1 MYMTTISIIMP
12 VYNDAELLEKSIAS
26 FIKQTLEN
34 KELICV
40 NDGSTDDSL
49 EILND
54 FSKKYDF
61 IKVLSQDN
69 QGSGKARNYG
79 MANASGEYIG
89 FLDADDFFIDDDAL
103 EKLYDAASKN
113 DANMAT
119 GNIKLV
125 NAKGEFSPFH
135 HLDYYTSYDVISPER
150 YGIPWSF
157 YKCIFKREFLDEN
170 NIVFPDLLRGQDP
183 VFLAEVLANVDE
195 IFTVPTDVY
204 AYFYINGANQC
215 NTYKKRF
222 DHITHYKMV
231 FDYLSDPKFEKIV
244 HQFRHEMIGFID
256 MMGEEG
262 AKDTI
267 TSIQEVFADEPKILK
282 DCEEYFYF
290 KYKDNEEL
298 RDLVEFKINPEKPRI
313 SVMIPVY
320 NAKDFLEDS
329 IGSLLNQTFE
339 DFELLCVNDGSKDN
353 SLEILNDFAKKDSRV
368 KVIDKENGGCG
379 SARNRAL
386 DEARGDYIYFFDPDD
401 KIPLN
406 TFEEAYKSAISNDSD
421 MVVFKANVFND
432 VEGINNKQVYF
443 NYARFFKGKNLN
455 HFTFDYTYE
464 KSIVLN
470 NSLAPW
476 SKLYKK
482 EFLDAYDD
490 FRFDM
495 GIAFDDVP
503 FHVKSVLRAKKISY
517 INKVLYH
524 YRIDNPNSI
533 NSTSTS
539 GFDIFK
545 IFDIVEGIL
554 VNEGCFEDL
563 KHEFYIFVIFHSMLY
578 IPRTKSNDY
587 FQLVKA
593 KFEEIDEDVLKS
605 LPDESINRYNS
616 VMEADNLAE
625 FELKNEIKN
634 LQSKN
639 KGLNKKVNN
648 LKKDNKKLNAQV
660 KKLKKE
666 NKHLKNFKKSV
677 INSKSWKLTKPLR
690 SLKNKL

>member
-1 MYMTTISIIMP
+1 MTKISIIMP
-12 VYNDAELLEKSIAS
+12 IYNDSDLLEKSIS
-26 FIKQTLEN
+26 SVIKQTLDDF
-34 KELICV
+34 ELICV
-40 NDGSTDDSL
+40 NDGSTDNSL

-61 IKVLSQDN
+61 IKVFSQEN
-69 QGSGKARNYG
+69 QGSGKARNQG
-79 MANASGEYIG
+79 MANANGEYIA

-103 EKLYDAASKN
+103 EKLYDVASKN
-113 DANMAT
+113 DADMAT

-125 NAKGEFSPFH
+125 NAQGKFSPFV
-135 HLDYYTSYDVISPER
+135 HLDYYDEYGVIPPEK

-157 YKCIFKREFLDEN
+157 YKCIFKKDFLEKN
-170 NIVFPDLLRGQDP
+170 KIIFPDLLRGQDP
-183 VFLAEVLANVDE
+183 VFLAEVLSKLDK
-195 IFTVPTDVY
+195 IYTVPTDVY
-204 AYFYINGANQC
+204 AYFYVSGANQC
-215 NTYKKRF
+215 NTYVKRH

-244 HQFRHEMIGFID
+244 HKFRHEMIGFID

-267 TSIQEVFADEPKILK
+267 VSIQDVFADDPKLLRN
-282 DCEEYFYF
+282 CEEYFYF

-298 RDLVEFKINPEKPRI
+298 RSLVEFKINPEKPRI

-339 DFELLCVNDGSKDN
+339 DFELICVNDGSKDN

-386 DEARGDYIYFFDPDD
+386 DEASGEYIYFFDPDD

-406 TFEEAYKSAISNDSD
+406 TFEETYKNAICNDSD

-432 VEGINNKQVYF
+432 VEGISNKQVYF
-443 NYARFFKGKNLN
+443 DYSKLFERNNFN
-455 HFTFDYTYE
+455 HFTFDYKDA

-476 SKLYKK
+476 AKLYKK

-490 FRFDM
+490 FRFDI

-503 FHVKSVLRAKKISY
+503 FHVKSVLRAKKISF
-517 INKVLYH
+517 INKCLYH

-545 IFDIVEGIL
+545 IFDIVENIL
-554 VNEGCFEDL
+554 INENAFEEL
-563 KHEFYIFVIFHSMLY
+563 KLEFYMFVIFHSMLY
-578 IPRTKSNDY
+578 IPRTNSDDY
-587 FQLVKA
+587 FQLVKH
-593 KFEEIDEDVLKS
+593 KFEKIDKDLVKS
-605 LPDESINRYNS
+605 MPNDLVKNYTM
-616 VMEADNLAE
+616 VMESENLE
-625 FELKNEIKN
+625 IFELKKKINNAEIRNKRLNNE
-634 LQSKN
+634 
-639 KGLNKKVNN
+639 
-648 LKKDNKKLNAQV
+648 NKKLRTEIKKLDNEN
-660 KKLKKE
+660 KKLKK
-666 NKHLKNFKKSV
+666 FKKNL
-677 INSKSWKLTKPLR
+677 INSKSWKITKPLR
-690 SLKNKL
+690 GLKKRF